1 MRIFL
6 FARRNTKE
14 ILRDPVNFF
23 FGLGFPLILLAL
35 LSVIH
40 RSIPVEAGNTM
51 FAIRN
56 IAPGIATFGPVFM
69 ALFSGVLLSKD
80 KSSSFLTRLF
90 TSPMSS
96 MDFILGYT
104 LPVTVMAVA
113 QAVITFL
120 FATVLGLKFSVN
132 ILLAI
137 GVVIPVSILF
147 VGLGLLCGSVM
158 NDKAVGGICGALLTN
173 VAGWLSGIWIPLDLI
188 GGAFQKVA
196 AALPFYHSAQAT
208 KAALNGNFR
217 DVVPHLAVVLVYAVI
232 FYTLAVIVFRKKM
245 GSDNAV

>member
-6 FARRNTKE
+6 FAKRNTKE

-35 LSVIH
+35 LSVIN

-51 FAIRN
+51 FAIEN

-69 ALFSGVLLSKD
+69 ALFSGMLLSKD
-80 KSSSFLTRLF
+80 RGSSFLTRLF
-90 TSPMSS
+90 TSPMTPV
-96 MDFILGYT
+96 DFILGYT
-104 LPVTVMAVA
+104 LPVLVMAVA

-120 FATVLGLKFSVN
+120 FATVIGLAFTAN

-137 GVVIPVSILF
+137 AVVTPVAVLF
-147 VGLGLLCGSVM
+147 VGLGLLCGSLM
-158 NDKAVGGICGALLTN
+158 DDKAVGGICGALLTN

-188 GGAFQKVA
+188 GGAFKKVA
-196 AALPFYHSAQAT
+196 AALPFYHSAEAT
-208 KAALNGNFR
+208 KAALSGNFK
-217 DVVPHLAVVLVYAVI
+217 DIPPHLAVVLIYAVI
-232 FYTLAVIVFRKKM
+232 FYALAVIVFRQKM
-245 GSDNAV
+245 GGDSAN